1 LSPVPSPNFED
12 DLVEQIISEERQ
24 KFPHEVFIDFGE
36 PLPSRYGADRLH
48 LMVQDPFRVF
58 AYWEITEPSIQE
70 TLRRFPAAD
79 RAGFQVLL
87 KWIDVCSQTARFL
100 DPGVTSN
107 WWFPTLPEM
116 HYQLELGLYSE
127 DYGWVRLLASQEVD
141 TPRITLGPPS
151 DETKESPQS
160 RSLLEVLVRSTGIN
174 PEPETVESLPFEQPR
189 QPVSE
194 WVPTQLAPEPDST
207 AASPLERIPQPHER
221 EVFGLRTR
229 PTSSVE

>member
-1 LSPVPSPNFED
+1 LSLVPSPNFED

-24 KFPHEVFIDFGE
+24 KFPPEVFIDFGE
-36 PLPSRYGADRLH
+36 PLPSRYGADQLH

-58 AYWEITEPSIQE
+58 AYWEITELSIQE

-87 KWIDVCSQTARFL
+87 RWIDVCSQTARFL

-107 WWFPTLPEM
+107 WWFTTLPEM
-116 HYQLELGLYSE
+116 RYQLELGLYSE

-151 DETKESPQS
+151 DETKESPQG
-160 RSLLEVLVRSTGIN
+160 RSLLEVLARSTGITR
-174 PEPETVESLPFEQPR
+174 ETVESQPLEQPR
-189 QPVSE
+189 QPVPE
-194 WVPTQLAPEPDST
+194 WVPMQLVPELDST
-207 AASPLERIPQPHER
+207 AASPLARIPEPHER

-229 PTSSVE
+229 PTSSGQ